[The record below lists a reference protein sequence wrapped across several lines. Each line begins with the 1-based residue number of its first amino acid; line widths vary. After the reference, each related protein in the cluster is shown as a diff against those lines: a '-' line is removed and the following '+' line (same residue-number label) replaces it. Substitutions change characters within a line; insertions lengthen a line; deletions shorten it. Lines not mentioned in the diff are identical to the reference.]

1 MYILM
6 EVSIEK
12 RCFDVRRVHVHVS
25 LGIYAEES
33 AHGAE
38 LDNMRERLWVVFLYS
53 LTESMDN

>member
-1 MYILM
+1 M

-33 AHGAE
+33 AHGDE
-38 LDNMRERLWVVFLYS
+38 FDNMRERLCVVFLYS
-53 LTESMDN
+53 LTESMDS